1 MNNWINNIDKIVY
14 INLDYRI
21 DRNVQML
28 NEFKRVGIT
37 SNKFVRLSAT
47 KNDKNGAIGCTLSH
61 IRCLQMAIDNNWD
74 SVLIFEDDFTFIDD
88 TNYINKSLNYLFDE
102 FSKKNEWSIICLA
115 RGARQEI
122 DSINDNYIS
131 KALAVGTAS
140 GYIIKKDFYSTLL
153 NNFKQGLNNLMR
165 GIDVD
170 NNTLDGKWIELQKDN
185 KWYIFSPSL
194 GYQRASFS
202 DIEKRDV
209 EYLRFDKTIKF
220 NEKYYLSGNIMGGL
234 GNQMFIIAAICSLA
248 WHNNLEPIF
257 EKIGVSPPLSNPRP
271 VYWKTVF
278 NKVAIMNSN
287 DYNKIQFNNYSLP
300 NNNLVPIN
308 LVHNKSYRFTGYFQN
323 PNFFNKY
330 KSKIIELFSLD
341 TNSQNIVN
349 NIYNSIVN
357 NNYDTISI
365 HVRRS
370 DYIKLQN
377 IHVVQ
382 NIEYYKN
389 AIDYIKNKYN
399 NLLFLIFSDDINW
412 CKTNF
417 GSLNINCIYV
427 ENVSP
432 YLDKDILDMYLM
444 AQCKHNII
452 ANSTFSWWGAYMN
465 KNKDK
470 IVCAPNRWFIDDN
483 MNNDAMNILDNDM
496 ILI

>member
-1 MNNWINNIDKIVY
+1 
-14 INLDYRI
+14 
-21 DRNVQML
+21 
-28 NEFKRVGIT
+28 
-37 SNKFVRLSAT
+37 
-47 KNDKNGAIGCTLSH
+47 
-61 IRCLQMAIDNNWD
+61 
-74 SVLIFEDDFTFIDD
+74 
-88 TNYINKSLNYLFDE
+88 
-102 FSKKNEWSIICLA
+102 
-115 RGARQEI
+115 
-122 DSINDNYIS
+122 
-131 KALAVGTAS
+131 
-140 GYIIKKDFYSTLL
+140 
-153 NNFKQGLNNLMR
+153 
-165 GIDVD
+165 
-170 NNTLDGKWIELQKDN
+170 
-185 KWYIFSPSL
+185 
-194 GYQRASFS
+194 
-202 DIEKRDV
+202 
-209 EYLRFDKTIKF
+209 
-220 NEKYYLSGNIMGGL
+220 
-234 GNQMFIIAAICSLA
+234 
-248 WHNNLEPIF
+248 
-257 EKIGVSPPLSNPRP
+257 
-271 VYWKTVF
+271 
-278 NKVAIMNSN
+278 MNSN

-300 NNNLVPIN
+300 NNSLVSIN

-357 NNYDTISI
+357 NNYDTVSI

-496 ILI
+496 III